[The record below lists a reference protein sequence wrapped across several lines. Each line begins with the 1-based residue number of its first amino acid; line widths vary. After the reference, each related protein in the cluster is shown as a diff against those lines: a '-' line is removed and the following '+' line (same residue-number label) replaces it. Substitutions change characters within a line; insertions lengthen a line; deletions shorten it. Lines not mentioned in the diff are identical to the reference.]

1 MRHVRNVHFGND
13 RKSSDNRA
21 EICRTPRRGSKESR
35 DKESPSNPTLL
46 PITGCHPA
54 SLNEIAGNRFN
65 EESATHTAFTASEAV
80 QRDDGGLFESGSNA
94 MIEDEL
100 PYDPYDLFP
109 NNNFSVFPYGVSYLN
124 STFDLSPSSNVMW
137 LSGNETFTP
146 QQVSNDQAED
156 TVQLMEKI
164 ERMAQHS
171 SPMSTSATLEDG
183 GIDRLRQILL
193 DLGVHDQRFNFSK
206 FSLQTYLRNFFR
218 FFHPHLPLFHVP
230 TFDASRCPEALLLCI
245 CTIGAFHSFDSRD
258 AHILGEYASLF
269 FETQC
274 LTMSYLTKLQ
284 AVLLLATIRS
294 FTGSKQSS
302 DRSLSLQMRL
312 VTVRHCLTSIVLKVT
327 NSGI

>member
-13 RKSSDNRA
+13 RNSNDNLA
-21 EICRTPRRGSKESR
+21 EICRTPRRESKESR
-35 DKESPSNPTLL
+35 EKESLTHPTLL
-46 PITGCHPA
+46 PVTDCHPA
-54 SLNEIAGNRFN
+54 SLNEIARNRIDGG
-65 EESATHTAFTASEAV
+65 SATQTAYTASEAV
-80 QRDDGGLFESGSNA
+80 GQDDGELFEYGSNA
-94 MIEDEL
+94 MVEDDL
-100 PYDPYDLFP
+100 PYEPCDLFP
-109 NNNFSVFPYGVSYLN
+109 NNNFSALPYGISYL
-124 STFDLSPSSNVMW
+124 SSIFDLSPSSNVMW
-137 LSGNETFTP
+137 LSGNEIITP
-146 QQVSNDQAED
+146 EQVSNDQMED
-156 TVQLMEKI
+156 TIQLMEKI

-171 SPMSTSATLEDG
+171 PPMSTSATLEDG

-193 DLGVHDQRFNFSK
+193 GLGVHDQRFNFSK